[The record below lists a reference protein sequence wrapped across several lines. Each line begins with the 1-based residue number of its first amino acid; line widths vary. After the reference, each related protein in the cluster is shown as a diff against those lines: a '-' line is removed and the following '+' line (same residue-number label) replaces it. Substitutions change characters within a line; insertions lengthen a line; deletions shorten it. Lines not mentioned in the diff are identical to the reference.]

1 MPYITTQEYATYVY
15 KNIDKTLYELVK
27 DWDLMY
33 KTLEQ
38 WNIYLI
44 LTLWQH
50 TSELA
55 GLLDNNTTQ
64 IGHNGR

>member
-1 MPYITTQEYATYVY
+1 MPENMTTQEYAAYVY
-15 KNIDKTLYELVK
+15 KNIDKTLYEIVK

-55 GLLDNNTTQ
+55 GLLDK
-64 IGHNGR
+64 

>member
-1 MPYITTQEYATYVY
+1 MTTQEYANYVY
-15 KNIDKTLYELVK
+15 KNIDRSLYEIVK

-44 LTLWQH
+44 RTLWQH
-50 TSELA
+50 AEELCA
-55 GLLDNNTTQ
+55 LLD
-64 IGHNGR
+64 R

>member
-1 MPYITTQEYATYVY
+1 MPDNMTTQEYANYVY
-15 KNIDKTLYELVK
+15 KNIDRSLYEIVK

-44 LTLWQH
+44 RTLWQH
-50 TSELA
+50 AEELCA
-55 GLLDNNTTQ
+55 LLD
-64 IGHNGR
+64 R